1 MPKKKKKPAKPA
13 PRRLRLAKKVFLK
26 DIDYKNIEVI
36 KQFLS
41 PRFKILPRK
50 VTGLNAKMQTQL
62 KLSTATF
69 ALTAGFVLFQ
79 PNAANAQ

>member
-62 KLSTATF
+62 KLELKKARIMGLLPFTDRHI
-69 ALTAGFVLFQ
+69 LR
-79 PNAANAQ
+79 